1 MSLGSGFLENIPHF
15 TFTPTEHQVECV
27 KVAGGRNL
35 TYVLTQPNEKSFLV
49 LMLVREVAQ
58 CVRGGGGK
66 AALLV
71 YESGQVGL
79 WASFLTRMTDLKV
92 AGLEECSELD
102 TGQIVESAGVLVT
115 THSTFTK
122 VLNRKHLS
130 LDQCRL
136 VIVDNI
142 QASFNTSEARTFL
155 SLYNSIPRNQAPRL
169 ITLTPNILSSN
180 SDSSLSSLP
189 LQLNKLQSLIPANV
203 ECACEI
209 ATQLRYLARP
219 RETILEFSAPDLDTQ
234 CELELR
240 IRHMLEELKVWII
253 DQNYS
258 LYDTY
263 GEEFGDLIADIPD
276 PALAP
281 LQIIQDFTDI
291 LGELGVWCADR
302 AALILMIKIDKLK
315 TREKYE
321 RHFLLL
327 SVLFTVMVR
336 IRKLCDDTY
345 GDIGEI
351 VKLEQYSR
359 PKLGRLVQLLLAYSP
374 GVVEVER
381 EEGSDVVVAPGRR
394 RGGGRRLGAIP
405 EDPDTLCALVVVS
418 TAFSAKILYHYLKD
432 LSRSRPELSFLCP
445 QYAVQDPLPAD
456 PRDAE
461 NERKKQEEALRRF
474 RMRECNILVSSS
486 VLEEGI
492 DFVKCN
498 LVILFNEPGSFH
510 RYVYTKVKCK
520 SVGGSLI
527 HLSSIPDNLLSE
539 IRRFR
544 CLEKTVVTHC
554 TNQAAASQDD
564 IDADQLV
571 SLAPGYPPSVSPSP
585 LTLSTSVLVLN
596 RYCAKLPSDTFTR
609 LTPSWTVEPAAE
621 GGHYC
626 ALFLPINSPLKGL
639 VVGQVMP
646 SAALARRSTA
656 YNACVKLH
664 QIGELDNMM
673 LPVGKESVLPQIKVE
688 WLPEDTVRPGT
699 TKRRQYYYKRVANC
713 LTQQTAN
720 DTEKTNHICKA
731 VTAIDLS
738 EDTAK
743 ESHEP
748 ALDQNSKFYESDE
761 DPALKQRYAALALPA
776 SLTYSLY
783 SLQMELTCPIPE
795 EQNTRGRKIHDPA
808 DSRQLFGLLLPH
820 TMPAVPAF
828 PIYTRSGEV
837 LVRVTLVKDNLTF
850 TEEQL
855 NILYAFHM
863 FTFTSVLR
871 LEKYPMV
878 FSASS
883 SHNSVVVVPMRSG
896 NPPIIDWRFLSLISS
911 LATRKLRSLPDE
923 ERAGFTFDATDYT
936 DAVIMP
942 WYRNQDQPQ
951 YFYVAEIC
959 QHLNPTS
966 DFPGQGFETFS
977 KYYSTKYGINIQNS
991 TQPLLD
997 VDHTSARLNFLTP
1010 RYVNRKGIA
1019 LPTSSEETKRNKREN
1034 LDQKQ
1039 ILVPELCAIH
1049 PFPASLWRQTVSLPC
1064 TLYRLNGLLIADQIR
1079 RVVATEMRLGVPT
1092 VGLDFSWPA
1101 LNFGWTLADVVSAKA
1116 ESPGQVEKKDKGV
1129 ARDRGENKKEEMG
1142 EFGEWDENWTGEED
1156 MDRVAEKLINKLA
1169 EEERLNRKKKLEIGT
1184 WSNEMA
1190 GSSSIPVPGLEG
1202 VEGGGVD
1209 WGKDESDEDEELD
1222 MEGIELPDNLTFIS
1236 SKGVDIGV
1244 EGKKDWGTGIQAK
1257 NFRVG
1262 SPTCFSGNNMA
1273 GLMDD
1278 LEGFSCS
1285 DSEDSWGEDDMS
1297 DTEVEQSG
1305 GARIEFH
1312 GENVAEAI
1320 EGEGETLAREERVA
1334 RDRDQEASMVRNMD
1348 WDPSSLVDQIEGD
1361 CREDVEVNVGVISE
1375 TETVLVTKPSD
1386 LIKAGIPSTPKS
1398 PPDATTI
1405 PSLPVV
1411 DHDTVLRH
1419 MALAPDLDLVKP
1431 PQQEDWGVIPWPG
1444 IDPDTQF
1451 SFDQQPELN
1460 SHPGPSPSLI
1470 LQALTMSNS
1479 NDAINL
1485 ERLETIGDSFLKY
1498 AITTF
1503 LFCQHPNIHEGKLSH
1518 LRSKQVSNLNLY
1530 QLGQAR
1536 GLGECMIA
1544 TKFEPHDNWLP
1555 PCYHVPRELEQAL
1568 IESGVPASHWNMADL
1583 PRVEDMTQE
1592 EICTL
1597 LREKCGALCMD
1608 TTDQDIQS
1616 IPSFIPYN
1624 LLTQHSIPDKSIAD
1638 CVEALIGA
1646 YLIACGPRGAL
1657 LFMTWLGVAVLPPA
1671 PDNTQPASL
1680 SPPPSPLLITP
1691 SISQPE
1697 RHLLYLLD
1705 GYNKFEHMI
1714 GYVWRDKCY
1723 LLQAFSHASFYP
1735 NRLTDCYQRLEFL
1748 GDAVLDY
1755 LITRHLYQDPR
1766 LHSPGALTDLRSA
1779 LVNNTIFACLAVRH
1793 QFHKFF
1799 KHLSPGLQTVCDRFV
1814 RIQAENGWK
1823 VSEEC
1828 YLIEEDETEEAED
1841 IEVPKALGDIFE
1853 SVAGSIYLDSGLSL
1867 DAVWKVYYR
1876 MMRDEIDQFSSHV
1889 PKSPIRELLEL
1900 EPETAKFGKP
1910 EKLADG
1916 RRVRVSVEVFG
1927 KGVFKGIGRN
1937 YRIAKCTAA
1946 KCALKALK
1954 KMDHKK
1960 RK

>member
-1 MSLGSGFLENIPHF
+1 
-15 TFTPTEHQVECV
+15 
-27 KVAGGRNL
+27 
-35 TYVLTQPNEKSFLV
+35 
-49 LMLVREVAQ
+49 
-58 CVRGGGGK
+58 VRGGGGK

-71 YESGQVGL
+71 YEADQVNL
-79 WASFLTRMTDLKV
+79 WTSFLTRMTDLKV
-92 AGLEECSELD
+92 AGLDSCSELD

-115 THSTFTK
+115 THSNFTK
-122 VLNRKHLS
+122 LLHKKHLT
-130 LDQCRL
+130 LEKCRM

-142 QASFNTSEARTFL
+142 QASFNTTEATTFL
-155 SLYNSIPRNQAPRL
+155 SLYNSIPKNQAPRL

-180 SDSSLSSLP
+180 TDSTLTFLP
-189 LQLNKLQSLIPANV
+189 KQLAQLQTIIPGNV
-203 ECACEI
+203 ECSCEI
-209 ATQLRYLARP
+209 ATQLRFLARP
-219 RETILEFSAPDLDTQ
+219 RETILEFSTPDLDKQ

-281 LQIIQDFTDI
+281 LQIIKDFTNI
-291 LGELGVWCADR
+291 LSELGVWCADR

-327 SVLFTVMVR
+327 SVVFTVMVR
-336 IRKLCDDTY
+336 IRKLCDDAY
-345 GDIGEI
+345 EDISENE
-351 VKLEQYSR
+351 KLELYSR
-359 PKLGRLVQLLLAYSP
+359 PKLEKLVGILQAYSP
-374 GVVEVER
+374 GVVE
-381 EEGSDVVVAPGRR
+381 GDGAVVPPAARR
-394 RGGGRRLGAIP
+394 RGGRRMGNVV
-405 EDPDTLCALVVVS
+405 EDPDTLCCLVVVS
-418 TAFSAKILYHYLKD
+418 SAFSAKILYHYLKD
-432 LSRSRPELSFLCP
+432 LSRARPELSFLCP

-498 LVILFNEPGSFH
+498 LVIPFDPSGSFH

-527 HLSSIPDNLLSE
+527 HLSNNPQSLLSDLK
-539 IRRFR
+539 RFR
-544 CLEKTVVTHC
+544 CLERTVVVNC
-554 TNQAAASQDD
+554 TNQAADD
-564 IDADQLV
+564 EEDSAADQLV
-571 SLAPGYPPSVSPSP
+571 SLVPGYPPNTDQPP
-585 LTLSTSVLVLN
+585 LTLSTSILVLN

-609 LTPSWTVEPAAE
+609 LTPSWTVEPASD
-621 GGHYC
+621 GGYYC
-626 ALFLPINSPLKGL
+626 ALFLPINSPLKSL
-639 VVGQVMP
+639 VVGQVMSSP
-646 SAALARRSTA
+646 ALARRSAA
-656 YNACVKLH
+656 YTACVSLH
-664 QIGELDNMM
+664 KMGELDSMM
-673 LPVGKESVLPQIKVE
+673 LPVGKESILPGHVKLPE
-688 WLPEDTVRPGT
+688 FLPEDTVRPGT
-699 TKRRQYYYKRVANC
+699 TKRRQYYYKKNADC
-713 LTQQTAN
+713 LTQSAE
-720 DTEKTNHICKA
+720 DIHA
-731 VTAIDLS
+731 VSEAVATIDLS
-738 EDTAK
+738 GNTAK
-743 ESHEP
+743 EESLKT
-748 ALDQNSKFYESDE
+748 AQIDNSKFYEPFE
-761 DPALKQRYAALALPA
+761 DAALKEKYAALKLPA
-776 SLTYSLY
+776 VRTYSLY
-783 SLQMELTCPIPE
+783 SMQMKLTCPIPE
-795 EQNTRGRKIHDPA
+795 EQNTRGRRIHDPA
-808 DSRQLFGLLLPH
+808 DSVQIFGLLLPH
-820 TMPAVPAF
+820 GMPAVPAF

-837 LVRVTLVKDNLTF
+837 LVQVTLVKDSLTF
-850 TEEQL
+850 TQEQL
-855 NILYAFHM
+855 AALYTFHM
-863 FTFTSVLR
+863 FTFSSVLR

-878 FSASS
+878 FSATS
-883 SHNSVVVVPMRSG
+883 SHNCVVVIPMIQGS
-896 NPPIIDWRFLSLISS
+896 PPEIDWKFLSHISS
-911 LATRKLRSLPDE
+911 LATRKLRSLPDD
-923 ERAGFTFDATDYT
+923 ERVDFSFSASDYQ
-936 DAVIMP
+936 DSVIMP

-966 DFPGQGFETFS
+966 DFPGEGFETFS

-1039 ILVPELCAIH
+1039 ILVPELCAVH
-1049 PFPASLWRQTVSLPC
+1049 PFPASLWRQAVSLPC
-1064 TLYRLNGLLIADQIR
+1064 TLYRLNGLLNADQIR
-1079 RVVATEMRLGVPT
+1079 RVVATNMSLGVPT
-1092 VGLDFSWPA
+1092 LPLNFEWPA
-1101 LNFGWTLADVVSAKA
+1101 LNFGWTLADVVSIK
-1116 ESPGQVEKKDKGV
+1116 SDEKV
-1129 ARDRGENKKEEMG
+1129 DRKVKCVVRERGGNKKEEMG
-1142 EFGEWDENWTGEED
+1142 EFGEWDESWTGEEED

-1190 GSSSIPVPGLEG
+1190 GSESVPVPGLEG
-1202 VEGGGVD
+1202 AEGGGVD
-1209 WGKDESDEDEELD
+1209 WGKEGSDDEDDLD

-1262 SPTCFSGNNMA
+1262 SPTCFAGGSNMA
-1273 GLMDD
+1273 GLLDD
-1278 LEGFSCS
+1278 LDGFSCS
-1285 DSEDSWGEDDMS
+1285 DSEDSWGEDDVS
-1297 DTEVEQSG
+1297 DAEVEQSG
-1305 GARIEFH
+1305 GTRIEFH

-1320 EGEGETLAREERVA
+1320 EGEGETQAREERVA
-1334 RDRDQEASMVRNMD
+1334 RDRDQEASMVKNMK
-1348 WDPSSLVDQIEGD
+1348 WDPMTLVDED
-1361 CREDVEVNVGVISE
+1361 EEEVMEDVDLNVTVIAE
-1375 TETVLVTKPSD
+1375 ENTDLVIKPSD
-1386 LIKAGIPSTPKS
+1386 LIKSSKQGLIQCLDPDLAPTTPS
-1398 PPDATTI
+1398 
-1405 PSLPVV
+1405 V

-1419 MALAPDLDLVKP
+1419 LSLSPDLDLVKP
-1431 PQQEDWGVIPWPG
+1431 VQEEEWGVIPWPL

-1451 SFDQQPELN
+1451 SFDEQPDLT
-1460 SHPGPSPSLI
+1460 SHPGPAPSLI

-1503 LFCQHPNIHEGKLSH
+1503 LFIQHPNIHEGKLSH

-1568 IESGVPASHWNMADL
+1568 IDSGVPASHWNMADL
-1583 PRVEDMTQE
+1583 PQVEDMTQE

-1597 LREKCGALCMD
+1597 LREKCHALCPD
-1608 TTDQDIQS
+1608 TNDQDIQS

-1657 LFMTWLGVAVLPPA
+1657 LFMTWLGVAVLPPS
-1671 PDNTQPASL
+1671 DCTTQPSPL
-1680 SPPPSPLLITP
+1680 SPPPSPLLVTP

-1697 RHLLYLLD
+1697 RHLMFLLD
-1705 GYNKFEHMI
+1705 GYNQFEHMI
-1714 GYVWRDKCY
+1714 GYVWRDKYY
-1723 LLQAFSHASFYP
+1723 LLQAFSHASFYT

-1755 LITRHLYQDPR
+1755 LITRHLYEDPR

-1799 KHLSPGLQTVCDRFV
+1799 KHLSPGLQAVCDRFV

-1927 KGVFKGIGRN
+1927 KGTFKGIGRN

-1954 KMDHKK
+1954 KQDHKK

>member
-35 TYVLTQPNEKSFLV
+35 TFVLTQPNEKSFLV

-71 YESGQVGL
+71 YESAQVGL

-92 AGLEECSELD
+92 AGLDECSELD

-115 THSTFTK
+115 THATFTK

-142 QASFNTSEARTFL
+142 QASFDTTEANTFL
-155 SLYNSIPRNQAPRL
+155 SLYNSIPKNQAPRL

-180 SDSSLSSLP
+180 LDSSLTSLP
-189 LQLNKLQSLIPANV
+189 HQLDKLQSLIPASV
-203 ECACEI
+203 ECSCEI

-219 RETILEFSAPDLDTQ
+219 RESILEFSIQELDTQ

-240 IRHMLEELKVWII
+240 IRDMLDELKVWII

-281 LQIIQDFTDI
+281 LQILQDFTDI

-327 SVLFTVMVR
+327 SVLFTLMVR

-345 GDIGEI
+345 GDIEELA
-351 VKLEQYSR
+351 KLEKYSR
-359 PKLGRLVQLLLAYSP
+359 PKLERLVQLLQAYSP
-374 GVVEVER
+374 GVTEPKA
-381 EEGSDVVVAPGRR
+381 EEGEGVVAPVRR
-394 RGGGRRLGAIP
+394 RGGGRRLGNIP
-405 EDPDTLCALVVVS
+405 EDPDTLCSLVVVS

-445 QYAVQDPLPAD
+445 QYAVQDPLPSD
-456 PRDAE
+456 PKDAE

-498 LVILFNEPGSFH
+498 LVILFDPPGSFH

-527 HLSSIPDNLLSE
+527 HLSSESDNLLSE
-539 IRRFR
+539 LERFR
-544 CLEKTVVTHC
+544 CLERTVVTHC
-554 TNQAAASQDD
+554 TNQAADSQEDL
-564 IDADQLV
+564 DADQLV
-571 SLAPGYPPSVSPSP
+571 SLAPGYPLAVSSPP

-609 LTPSWTVEPAAE
+609 LTPSWTVEPSPD
-621 GGHYC
+621 GGYYC

-646 SAALARRSTA
+646 SAALARRSAA
-656 YNACVKLH
+656 YSACVQLH
-664 QIGELDNMM
+664 QIRELDSMM

-688 WLPEDTVRPGT
+688 WLPEDAVRPGT
-699 TKRRQYYYKRVANC
+699 TKRRQYYYKRVAKC
-713 LTQQTAN
+713 LTTETDDTN
-720 DTEKTNHICKA
+720 DTLAISEA

-738 EDTAK
+738 DETAK
-743 ESHEP
+743 EESHKA
-748 ALDQNSKFYESDE
+748 ALNQNSKFYEPDE
-761 DPALKQRYAALALPA
+761 DPALKEKYAALALPTV
-776 SLTYSLY
+776 LTYSLY
-783 SLQMELTCPIPE
+783 SMQMVLTCPIPE

-808 DSRQLFGLLLPH
+808 HSSQLFGLLLPH
-820 TMPAVPAF
+820 GMPAVPAF

-837 LVRVTLVKDNLTF
+837 LVKVTLVQDRLTF
-850 TEEQL
+850 TKEQL
-855 NILYAFHM
+855 NTLYAFHM
-863 FTFTSVLR
+863 FTFSSVLR

-883 SHNSVVVVPMRSG
+883 SHNSIVVVPMRSG
-896 NPPIIDWRFLSLISS
+896 SPPKIDWLFLSLISS

-923 ERAGFTFDATDYT
+923 ERADFSFDAPDYT

-959 QHLNPTS
+959 QHLNPAS
-966 DFPGQGFETFS
+966 DFPGEGFETFS

-991 TQPLLD
+991 NQPLLD

-1039 ILVPELCAIH
+1039 ILVPELCAVH
-1049 PFPASLWRQTVSLPC
+1049 PFPASLWRQAVSLPC
-1064 TLYRLNGLLIADQIR
+1064 TLYRLNGLLIADEIR
-1079 RVVATEMRLGVPT
+1079 RVVATEMRLGVPNL
-1092 VGLDFSWPA
+1092 GLNFDWPA
-1101 LNFGWTLADVVSAKA
+1101 LNFGWTLADVVSAK
-1116 ESPGQVEKKDKGV
+1116 VEDKADTKAKSV
-1129 ARDRGENKKEEMG
+1129 TRDKGENKKEEMG
-1142 EFGEWDENWTGEED
+1142 EFGEWDENWTAEED
-1156 MDRVAEKLINKLA
+1156 MDIVAEKLITKLA
-1169 EEERLNRKKKLEIGT
+1169 EEERANRKKKLEIGT

-1190 GSSSIPVPGLEG
+1190 GSDSVPVPGLEG
-1202 VEGGGVD
+1202 AEGGGLD
-1209 WGKDESDEDEELD
+1209 WGKEGSDEEDELD

-1236 SKGVDIGV
+1236 TKGVDIGV

-1262 SPTCFSGNNMA
+1262 SPTCFTGNNMA
-1273 GLMDD
+1273 GLLDD
-1278 LEGFSCS
+1278 LDGFSCS

-1312 GENVAEAI
+1312 GENTAEAI
-1320 EGEGETLAREERVA
+1320 EGEGESKAREERVA
-1334 RDRDQEASMVRNMD
+1334 RDRDQEASMVKNMD
-1348 WDPSSLVDQIEGD
+1348 WDPMSLVGVIEGNSV
-1361 CREDVEVNVGVISE
+1361 EPVEVNVTVISE
-1375 TETVLVTKPSD
+1375 EDTVLVIKPSD
-1386 LIKAGIPSTPKS
+1386 LIKSSKPDLSQCTPTDSTPA
-1398 PPDATTI
+1398 PPQ
-1405 PSLPVV
+1405 V

-1419 MALAPDLDLVKP
+1419 MALSPDLDLVKP
-1431 PQQEDWGVIPWPG
+1431 PQQEEWGVIPWPG
-1444 IDPDTQF
+1444 IDPDNQF
-1451 SFDQQPELN
+1451 SFDQQPELS

-1657 LFMTWLGVAVLPPA
+1657 LFMTWLGIAVLPPA
-1671 PDNTQPASL
+1671 PENTQPASL
-1680 SPPPSPLLITP
+1680 SPPPSPLLVTP

-1697 RHLLYLLD
+1697 RHLQYLLD
-1705 GYNKFEHMI
+1705 GFNKFEHMI

>member
-27 KVAGGRNL
+27 KVGGGRNL

-58 CVRGGGGK
+58 CIRGGAGK

-92 AGLEECSELD
+92 AGLDECSELD
-102 TGQIVESAGVLVT
+102 TGQIVESSGVLVT
-115 THSTFTK
+115 THTTFTK
-122 VLNRKHLS
+122 VLNKKHLS
-130 LDQCRL
+130 LDHCRL

-142 QASFNTSEARTFL
+142 QASFNTNDTSTLL
-155 SLYNSIPRNQAPRL
+155 SIYNAIPKNQAPRL
-169 ITLTPNILSSN
+169 ICLTPNILASN
-180 SDSSLSSLP
+180 KDSTLSYLP
-189 LQLNKLQSLIPANV
+189 DQLKKLQSLIPAHV
-203 ECACEI
+203 ECTCEI
-209 ATQLRYLARP
+209 ATQLRYLSRP
-219 RETILEFSAPDLDTQ
+219 KELVLCFTTPDLDRQ
-234 CELELR
+234 CKLELR
-240 IRHMLEELKVWII
+240 IRDMLEELKVWII

-281 LQIIQDFTDI
+281 LQIIQDFLDI
-291 LGELGVWCADR
+291 LSELGVWCADR

-327 SVLFTVMVR
+327 SVLFTVMVK

-345 GDIGEI
+345 GEMPEI
-351 VKLEQYSR
+351 EKLEKFCR
-359 PKLGRLVQLLLAYSP
+359 PKLERLVQLLVSYSP
-374 GVVEVER
+374 GVSESDR
-381 EEGSDVVVAPGRR
+381 EDLDSVASLGRR
-394 RGGGRRLGAIP
+394 RGGGRRVGNIP
-405 EDPDTLCALVVVS
+405 EDPDTLCCLVIVS
-418 TAFSAKILYHYLKD
+418 TAFSAKILYHFLKD
-432 LSRSRPELSFLCP
+432 LSRSRSELSFLCP
-445 QYAVQDPLPAD
+445 QYAVQDPLPSD

-498 LVILFNEPGSFH
+498 LVILFDPPGSFH
-510 RYVYTKVKCK
+510 RYIYTKVKCK

-527 HLSSIPDNLLSE
+527 HLSNNCEQLISE
-539 IRRFR
+539 LRRFR
-544 CLEKTVVTHC
+544 CLEKTIIKHC
-554 TNQAAASQDD
+554 TNQAADTQEDY
-564 IDADQLV
+564 DADQLV
-571 SLAPGYPPSVSPSP
+571 SLAPGYPSPTPSAP
-585 LTLSTSVLVLN
+585 LTLSTAVLVLN

-609 LTPSWTVEPAAE
+609 LTPSWTVEPSPE
-621 GGHYC
+621 GGYYC
-626 ALFLPINSPLKGL
+626 VLFLPINSPLKGL
-639 VVGQVMP
+639 IIGQVMP
-646 SAALARRSTA
+646 SGALARRSAA
-656 YNACVKLH
+656 YNACIQLH
-664 QIGELDNMM
+664 SMGELDNMM
-673 LPVGKESVLPQIKVE
+673 MPVGKESVLPKLNVE
-688 WLPEDTVRPGT
+688 WLPDDTVRPGT
-699 TKRRQYYYKRVANC
+699 TKRRQYYYKRVADC
-713 LTQQTAN
+713 LSQNNDKEFSNMDKAFTA
-720 DTEKTNHICKA
+720 T
-731 VTAIDLS
+731 DLPVKPTSNESRNIS
-738 EDTAK
+738 E
-743 ESHEP
+743 
-748 ALDQNSKFYESDE
+748 LNSRFYEANEDITLKEKYDE
-761 DPALKQRYAALALPA
+761 LVIP
-776 SLTYSLY
+776 SVVTYSLY
-783 SLQMELTCPIPE
+783 SMNMRLTCPIPE
-795 EQNTRGRKIHDPA
+795 EQNTRGRKIHDPV
-808 DSRQLFGLLLPH
+808 DSQQSFGLLLPYG
-820 TMPAVPAF
+820 MPAVPAF

-837 LVRVTLVKDNLTF
+837 LVKVTLVKDKITF
-850 TEEQL
+850 SKDQL
-855 NILYAFHM
+855 KILYTFHM

-878 FSASS
+878 FSAAS
-883 SHNSVVVVPMRSG
+883 SHNSVVVVPLKTGPS
-896 NPPIIDWRFLSLISS
+896 PEIDWAFLSIISH

-923 ERAGFTFDATDYT
+923 ERGDFDFNALDYT

-966 DFPGQGFETFS
+966 DFPGEGFETFS

-991 TQPLLD
+991 NQPLLD

-1049 PFPASLWRQTVSLPC
+1049 PFPASLWRQAVSLPC
-1064 TLYRLNGLLIADQIR
+1064 TLYRLNGLLIADEIR
-1079 RVVATEMRLGVPT
+1079 RNVASEMSLGIPNVET
-1092 VGLDFSWPA
+1092 NFEWPA
-1101 LNFGWTLADVVSAKA
+1101 LNFGWTLADVVSAKI
-1116 ESPGQVEKKDKGV
+1116 EEKCEKKDKGII
-1129 ARDRGENKKEEMG
+1129 RGRGENKKEEMG
-1142 EFGEWDENWTGEED
+1142 EFGEWDDNWNGEED

-1169 EEERLNRKKKLEIGT
+1169 EEERSNRKKKMEIGT

-1190 GSSSIPVPGLEG
+1190 GGDSVPVPGLEG
-1202 VEGGGVD
+1202 AADGGLD
-1209 WGKDESDEDEELD
+1209 WGKEMSDEDDELD
-1222 MEGIELPDNLTFIS
+1222 MEGIELPDNLTFIK
-1236 SKGVDIGV
+1236 SKGVDTGGD
-1244 EGKKDWGTGIQAK
+1244 GKTDWVTGIQAK

-1262 SPTCFSGNNMA
+1262 SPTCFSGSNMA
-1273 GLMDD
+1273 GLLDD
-1278 LEGFSCS
+1278 LDGFSCS
-1285 DSEDSWGEDDMS
+1285 DSDDSWGEDETS
-1297 DTEVEQSG
+1297 EAEVEQSG

-1312 GENVAEAI
+1312 GENVAETI
-1320 EGEGETLAREERVA
+1320 EGEGETQAREERVA
-1334 RDRDQEASMVRNMD
+1334 RDRDQEASMVKNIEWNPMSLLD
-1348 WDPSSLVDQIEGD
+1348 SSEQIDYMLSDVSVD
-1361 CREDVEVNVGVISE
+1361 VISE
-1375 TETVLVTKPSD
+1375 DKEVVITKPSD
-1386 LIKAGIPSTPKS
+1386 IMKSNKPSNVVVTDVS
-1398 PPDATTI
+1398 STI
-1405 PSLPVV
+1405 PQV
-1411 DHDTVLRH
+1411 DHDTVLCH
-1419 MALAPDLDLVKP
+1419 MSLSPELDLVKA

-1451 SFDQQPELN
+1451 SFDQQPELS

-1530 QLGQAR
+1530 QLGRAR

-1592 EICTL
+1592 EICNL
-1597 LREKCGALCMD
+1597 LREKCGALCTD
-1608 TTDQDIQS
+1608 SSDQDIQS

-1657 LFMTWLGVAVLPPA
+1657 LFMTWLGIRVLPIS
-1671 PDNTQPASL
+1671 NETNQPTSL
-1680 SPPPSPLLITP
+1680 SPPPTPMLDTP
-1691 SISQPE
+1691 SITEPE
-1697 RHLLYLLD
+1697 RHLQYLLD

-1876 MMRDEIDQFSSHV
+1876 MMREEIDQFSSHV

-1954 KMDHKK
+1954 KMDHRK
-1960 RK
+1960 RR